1 MLAIV
6 YFKIGIMKD
15 NRRDF
20 IRKMGLFSGLCLTGI
35 PAAYSKIY
43 STEKIEGMVL
53 KASEGET
60 WYIGNE
66 RKAEVTIKIAK
77 NEESTPEFSLLTEK
91 IPPGDAVPI
100 HKHLNEEEFLFVQKG
115 SIEITL
121 GHTTQQWN
129 VGDLIYV
136 SRNLWHGFQN
146 NGTEEVILLFGYSPS
161 GFEAY
166 FRAIGTKTLD
176 KALGFTEEDWKRT
189 NQKFRVIY
197 KE

>member
-1 MLAIV
+1 
-6 YFKIGIMKD
+6 
-15 NRRDF
+15 RRDF
-20 IRKMGLFSGLCLTGI
+20 IQKMGLFSGLCLTGI
-35 PAAYSKIY
+35 PAAYSEIY
-43 STEKIEGMVL
+43 STEKTEGLVL
-53 KASEGET
+53 KANKGET

-115 SIEITL
+115 NIDITL
-121 GHTTQQWN
+121 GDTNQQGN

-136 SRNLWHGFQN
+136 PKNLWHGFQN
-146 NGTEEVILLFGYSPS
+146 TGKEEVILFFGYSPS

-166 FRAIGTKTLD
+166 FRAIGTKTIEE
-176 KALGFTEEDWKRT
+176 ALGFTSEDWKRT
-189 NQKFRVIY
+189 NKKFGVVYRN
-197 KE
+197 